1 MTLRETP
8 GSQVMSADL
17 FDAYREMA
25 SDVPREA
32 EAAEWAEATISDA
45 VAGPRLNWPMSPS
58 DR

>member
-1 MTLRETP
+1 
-8 GSQVMSADL
+8 MSADL